1 MASFYKSQ
9 GQSLISGVDTV
20 ELERALHNLEFEKKQ
35 QIQEF
40 EKEKQQIA
48 ILEKSTNE
56 KQDGIKRMEEDVSR
70 IDEEIKSSHRQFRQ
84 NKELLKESQK
94 AHSSVLNFHLEAKK
108 KEIQQLTEKYEIENA
123 DLQSKLDHYDTVW
136 KSYEE
141 VYMQQENAKELMKW
155 QLEVL
160 QCKEA
165 VKEGRLQISNLQ
177 QGEDELQEEILANE
191 SPFQSITDFV
201 IKFAEI
207 KVSTQV
213 KQFETEQLL
222 NSISAAEKDIQ
233 TLQETQAE
241 IVKNIEEKRKEEE
254 LEKQRI
260 EKKKEQKE
268 KALQEEYAR

>member
-84 NKELLKESQK
+84 NKDLVKESQK

-123 DLQSKLDHYDTVW
+123 NLQSRLDHYDTVW

-141 VYMQQENAKELMKW
+141 IYMQQENAKELMKW

-160 QCKEA
+160 QRKEA
-165 VKEGRLQISNLQ
+165 VKEGRLQIANLQ
-177 QGEDELQEEILANE
+177 QGENALQEEILANE

-207 KVSTQV
+207 KVSTQA
-213 KQFETEQLL
+213 KQFEMEQLL
-222 NSISAAEKDIQ
+222 NSMSAAEKDIQ

-241 IVKNIEEKRKEEE
+241 IIKKIEEKRKEEE
-254 LEKQRI
+254 LERQRI
-260 EKKKEQKE
+260 EKEKEQKE